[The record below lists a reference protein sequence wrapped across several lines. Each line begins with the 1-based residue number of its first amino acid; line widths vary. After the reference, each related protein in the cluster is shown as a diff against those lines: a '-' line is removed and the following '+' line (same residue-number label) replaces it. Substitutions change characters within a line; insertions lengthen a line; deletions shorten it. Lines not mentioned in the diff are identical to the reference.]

1 MWVDDVKEKEII
13 ENYNYHPFQPIY
25 IKNVEKQE
33 TTIAFESIIPA
44 FLLYTNEN
52 KAFWHN
58 FVKTGEYIIDG
69 ITIASGFASL
79 RAAKYFAHVASL
91 AEAAEG
97 VTAASKVAKAANIL
111 RYVKG
116 AAGVVEVTSSSVN
129 LMLKL
134 TELDETEFGQ
144 SLSKVLFYLELIT
157 LAGELTVP
165 MKANLKKSARE
176 VIDNADG
183 VTRAKYTE
191 LFGELY
197 KIVGVDSKILLK
209 NKEFLKH
216 LDDLKYRRITRVY
229 PKLLSLEEEAVL
241 RYYTTNA
248 GYKNFNKAL
257 RGEIKMTDEFL
268 AQEQLMN
275 QALDKLPNYKTD
287 ALLYRIEYLTDAQI
301 KEYYKVGEE
310 VTNKHFTST
319 CYDQFAIGEA
329 MKKRAYT
336 VLIRIESKN
345 GKMIEDISTLKEE
358 NEILF
363 KSNTEFYVKDIKM
376 TSNPS
381 DWASE
386 IKTII
391 LIEK

>member
-1 MWVDDVKEKEII
+1 M
-13 ENYNYHPFQPIY
+13 
-25 IKNVEKQE
+25 
-33 TTIAFESIIPA
+33 
-44 FLLYTNEN
+44 
-52 KAFWHN
+52 
-58 FVKTGEYIIDG
+58 
-69 ITIASGFASL
+69 
-79 RAAKYFAHVASL
+79 
-91 AEAAEG
+91 
-97 VTAASKVAKAANIL
+97 
-111 RYVKG
+111 
-116 AAGVVEVTSSSVN
+116 VEVSSSSVN

-134 TELDETEFGQ
+134 TELDETELGQ
-144 SLSKVLFYLELIT
+144 SLSKVLFYLELLT
-157 LAGELTVP
+157 LAGELTAP
-165 MKANLKKSARE
+165 MKANIKKSARE

-183 VTRAKYTE
+183 VTRTKYAE
-191 LFGELY
+191 LFSELY

-209 NKEFLKH
+209 NEEFLKH
-216 LDDLKYRRITRVY
+216 LDDLKYGRVKRVY
-229 PKLLSLEEEAVL
+229 PKILSLEEEAVL

-257 RGEIKMTDEFL
+257 RGEIEMTDEFL

-275 QALDKLPNYKTD
+275 QALDKLPNHKTD

-301 KEYYKVGEE
+301 KEYYKIGEE
-310 VTNKHFTST
+310 ITNKHFTST